1 MMQKPQTIYLN
12 QIKEAKEAKEIK
24 GDKKS
29 KKEIEDHIEQLCNHL
44 ILVGGDEYDS
54 MNKCKVSLY
63 KNLIK

>member
-1 MMQKPQTIYLN
+1 MMQKPQTVYLN
-12 QIKEAKEAKEIK
+12 QIKEAKEV
-24 GDKKS
+24 KKS
-29 KKEIEDHIEQLCNHL
+29 KKEIEDHIEELCNHL